1 MKVVILASIA
11 CCMVSVCL
19 GQTDTIYTVDN
30 QKIVCNYEEISGNQ
44 VYYKVPGN
52 DELRSLNVDQVHK
65 MVFDDGAATVYIHY
79 SDFAEDRNIKKKER
93 DGNDDS
99 HEKTVIVCSDDGA
112 FYKKDKDKIVEID
125 GSGIHVIKNDRI
137 VEIKVR

>member
-1 MKVVILASIA
+1 MKVPILASIA

-30 QKIVCNYEEISGNQ
+30 QKIVCNYEEIAGSC
-44 VYYKVPGN
+44 VYYKLAGD

-65 MVFDDGAATVYIHY
+65 MVLDDGAATIYIDY
-79 SDFAEDRNIKKKER
+79 SDFAEDRNIKNKKKNGT
-93 DGNDDS
+93 DNN
-99 HEKTVIVCSDDGA
+99 HKKTVIVCSDGGIT
-112 FYKKDKDKIVEID
+112 YKKDKDKSVEID
-125 GSGIHVIKNDRI
+125 ESGIRVIKNDRI